1 VESGSPSGPDAFDGL
16 ASLPGL
22 ELPRARLGRLPTP
35 IVPLAPGLWG
45 FDESAV
51 SPSYGGNKLRKLEV
65 LLARARAG
73 GATDILTFGAAGSH
87 HAIAVAVHAA
97 PFGVRTRVVL
107 LPQADTPHAR
117 ANLARTASLA
127 VPYPTAAAAAPCAV
141 ARAFRDVRR
150 AGGRMYVIPV
160 GASNAYGT
168 VGWVGAGLEIAEA
181 VRAGRLPRPAYVV
194 VASGSGGTAAGLWEG
209 ARLGGLDTHVVA
221 VDVSGMPIA
230 RGWLGALAWGAR
242 ARLRRHGARLRPPSA
257 ATLTVDRSWVLDGY
271 GRPHPSV
278 DAVIDEA
285 GALGVQVDP
294 TYTARSFGAAIAL
307 VRSGS
312 GPVLWVNTYSRVA
325 PPAGEAPLPP
335 HLSALLRR

>member
-1 VESGSPSGPDAFDGL
+1 VGSGSPSGPDAFDGL

-22 ELPRARLGRLPTP
+22 VLPRAPLGRLPTA

-51 SPSYGGNKLRKLEV
+51 SPSYGGNKLRKLE
-65 LLARARAG
+65 
-73 GATDILTFGAAGSH
+73 DILTFGAAGSH

-97 PFGVRTRVVL
+97 PLGVRTRVVL

-127 VPYPTAAAAAPCAV
+127 VAYPTAAAAAPCAV
-141 ARAFRDVRR
+141 ARAFRDVHR

-181 VRAGRLPRPAYVV
+181 VRAGRLPRPAHVV

-221 VDVSGMPIA
+221 VDVSGMPLA
-230 RGWLGALAWGAR
+230 RVWLGVLASGAR
-242 ARLRRHGARLRPPSA
+242 ARLRRHGARLPAQSG

-278 DAVIDEA
+278 DAAIEA
-285 GALGVQVDP
+285 AR
-294 TYTARSFGAAIAL
+294 TYTARSFGAALAL
-307 VRSGS
+307 VRGGS
-312 GPVLWVNTYSRVA
+312 GPVLWVNTFSRVA
-325 PPAGEAPLPP
+325 PPPGEADLAP